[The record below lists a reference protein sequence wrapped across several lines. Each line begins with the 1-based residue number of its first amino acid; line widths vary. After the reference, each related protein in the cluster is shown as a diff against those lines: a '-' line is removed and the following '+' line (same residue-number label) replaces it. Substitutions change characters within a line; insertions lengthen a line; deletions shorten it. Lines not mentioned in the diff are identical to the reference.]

1 MYTDEELAETIRY
14 LNHPEP
20 QERAIMLVALW
31 NWLSKDPRLLSHL
44 EALLEDRTPCAFG
57 RPRRLTEIRWLAAQ
71 ALAAEYR
78 AQGLRRPISLAEDTV
93 TPVPAQDLVARAN
106 LPKEVLLDLP
116 RLCRIFVELREQGEL
131 PRVRRPPRRGAQ
143 GGAEEEDADEAA

>member
-31 NWLSKDPRLLSHL
+31 NWPSEDPRLLSHL

-78 AQGLRRPISLAEDTV
+78 AQGLRRSIPLAEDTV
-93 TPVPAQDLVARAN
+93 APVPAQDLVARAN
-106 LPKEVLLDLP
+106 LPEEALLDLSL
-116 RLCRIFVELREQGEL
+116 LCRIFVELRDRGEL
-131 PRVRRPPRRGAQ
+131 PRMRRPARRGPQ
-143 GGAEEEDADEAA
+143 GRANEDDEKAM